1 MFSTKEN
8 SIHFIHFLSVT
19 GSITPVPQNYPF
31 FVENGC
37 KVSVNQNVYQKNEVG
52 SELSAHSWIEKDWLI
67 FLHKDYF
74 VQDEEKVCQYLSSKC
89 GIKALTTGDCYRSFI
104 ANDARV
110 PVIATKIKEK
120 SASIDFYHYLLRI
133 QDEVNNMTSS
143 MRQNYC
149 ILTTDGS
156 TEFWSPITRTIFWQE
171 DEWAKMSNT
180 IWMPKECC
188 LAIDNCYF
196 EGLTEEKDAQLRTL
210 FSTKQIVQKF
220 SVSGL
225 YQSLRTRL
233 DDVFAMITT
242 KEISKEFLNFLFK
255 HQTEIFK
262 NGQIDS
268 VFKKTP
274 ILCKDSEELSAI
286 ENYGGKVYLPN
297 PDALSLYNQPWFN
310 RTTMTLCD
318 DFYEDLFDGTERCQF
333 FENFGMKI
341 FEKIHYLRAH
351 LLIHLERI
359 EKNLENRENNI
370 AFHRYIA
377 NVHDEL
383 SDKDLEKVKEMPIY
397 ISSPKEKG
405 GVIAEKS
412 ENHYL
417 PSQLLSDIISKDL
430 VPISILD
437 SIHPDYITNEKD
449 KSYFIDKLKNAEIDE
464 EGFFDYIVK
473 DGVEPD
479 VTPYLKTQN
488 VMWIFGDGYVIVK
501 LAKKTKQS

>member
-1 MFSTKEN
+1 
-8 SIHFIHFLSVT
+8 
-19 GSITPVPQNYPF
+19 
-31 FVENGC
+31 
-37 KVSVNQNVYQKNEVG
+37 
-52 SELSAHSWIEKDWLI
+52 
-67 FLHKDYF
+67 
-74 VQDEEKVCQYLSSKC
+74 
-89 GIKALTTGDCYRSFI
+89 
-104 ANDARV
+104 
-110 PVIATKIKEK
+110 
-120 SASIDFYHYLLRI
+120 
-133 QDEVNNMTSS
+133 

-156 TEFWSPITRTIFWQE
+156 TEFWSPISRTIFWQE

-180 IWMPKECC
+180 VWMPKECC

-242 KEISKEFLNFLFK
+242 KEISKKFLNFLFK

-318 DFYEDLFDGTERCQF
+318 DFYEDLFDGSERCQF

-479 VTPYLKTQN
+479 VTPYLKNTERNVDFWRWVCDSKVSKENKAKLNILPMLFRNDESITDSYEIPSKLFISDLYSGVDGLEVFISENVDSPKFVSPKYKEDGVDRDWTALFKTLKVTIDYKDIVFKNVLPNLENIKTQ
-488 VMWIFGDGYVIVK
+488 K
-501 LAKKTKQS
+501 L